1 MADEKN
7 KIEQLEKLGKLRREN
22 LEIQKKAESSVSAR
36 LALEYKALKISSD
49 IASVKKE
56 EEKILKN
63 IKKLKKDGTDEAL
76 KQLAIEED
84 NLSIVQASRKE
95 KEEELETVKK
105 IKKQSK
111 LTIAVLKSGGGL
123 LKKWGWDNLKKWGV
137 FEMDKELRNAA
148 RTIGVSGKQYA
159 GFAKN
164 LSVSAAHTST
174 MGVNLKELAKMQG
187 DYSDGIGRATI
198 LTEQGNIAMAG
209 MANGTGLGGQFAVEM
224 AVAMDNFG
232 AGAEAS
238 RDLVEETMNVAGEMG
253 VSGSKAAKTLQ
264 KTLQMAQKYNF
275 KGGVKSLAKMANS
288 AVKLK
293 LDMDG
298 IAGVADKV
306 FRPEGAI
313 ELAAQLKTMGGGFAK
328 IADPM
333 QLMFKARNDFEGFA
347 KDIGKASAEFV
358 DFNKESGEFEVKGGL
373 ARDRMREIANMTGI
387 SVEKLQ
393 EMAVAQKR
401 VEAIGSITPI
411 NFTDEDNELISGLA
425 EMGKDGEWKVNIG
438 GDPKSVKDLQKGEI
452 LQLRKERETLDKRAK
467 DNRTFTDTLD
477 DLFSMLQQFL
487 LPVAIALKKAL
498 GEPLQAFVDTLNNDG
513 ITERI
518 TDWTFKLVDVAKDF
532 GKWAKESIPAIKQFG
547 KDMWAWIK
555 WGGEWLGYIAKT
567 LGPGGT
573 LAVLI
578 GGPMLFDAVK
588 WALNGTI
595 FGAAAKVAM
604 GGIGG
609 GTGQLGGKAMGMR
622 NAGAMDK
629 MGLSKTQK
637 MGANFKGGLSS
648 KLLKVGGLVAGL
660 TSAYQQFGEN
670 KEAGMGTGE
679 NLARS
684 GTKGVGAGLGAW
696 GGAAAGAAIGS
707 VVPVVGTLIGGLIGG
722 ALGAWGGGAAG
733 EGLANTIGGEPDL
746 NDGIVKFNPKDKF
759 ISVDDSTLVAGTN
772 AGGNKD
778 LAKAM
783 TGGSDK
789 LTVTHEHKPIK
800 MVFEFIGLSENS
812 ANELIN
818 NDRFVKSLNLK
829 IKEASANVFS
839 GGKPNPNPSF

>member
-22 LEIQKKAESSVSAR
+22 LALQKSAESSVSAR
-36 LALEYKALKISSD
+36 LALEYKALKISRD

-56 EEKILKN
+56 EEKILNN

-76 KQLAIEED
+76 KQLTIEED

-105 IKKQSK
+105 IKKQSSK
-111 LTIAVLKSGGGL
+111 TIAILKSGGGL

-148 RTIGVSGKQYA
+148 RTIGVSSDKYV

-164 LSVSAAHTST
+164 LSNAAASTSM
-174 MGVNLKELAKMQG
+174 MGVNLKQLAKMQG

-198 LTEQGNIAMAG
+198 LTEGGAVAMAE
-209 MANGTGLGGQFAVEM
+209 MAAGTGLGEQFAVEM

-238 RDLVEETMNVAGEMG
+238 SDLVENTMNIAAEMG
-253 VSGSKAAKTLQ
+253 VSGGKAVKTLQ
-264 KTLQMAQKYNF
+264 KTLQMSQRYVF

-313 ELAAQLKTMGGGFAK
+313 ELAAQLKTMGGNFSK

-358 DFNKESGEFEVKGGL
+358 EFNAENGTFEIKGGL
-373 ARDRMREIANMTGI
+373 AADRMREIANMTGI
-387 SVEKLQ
+387 SVDKLQ

-401 VEAIGSITPI
+401 IEAIGSIVPLD
-411 NFTDEDNELISGLA
+411 FDDDDKELISSLA
-425 EMGKDGEWKVNIG
+425 VMKDGEWKVNVG
-438 GDPKSVKDLQKGEI
+438 GKDKLVKYLNAKDKKDLINQKA
-452 LQLRKERETLDKRAK
+452 TLEKRAK

-487 LPVAIALKKAL
+487 LPVAIALKEAL
-498 GEPLQAFVDTLNNDG
+498 GKPLQAFVDTLNKDG
-513 ITERI
+513 VTKRI
-518 TDWTFKLVDVAKDF
+518 TDWTFKLVEFGKDF
-532 GKWAKESIPAIKQFG
+532 GKWAIDSIPAIKQFG
-547 KDMWAWIK
+547 KDMWGWIK
-555 WGGEWLGYIAKT
+555 WGKDWVASIYKT
-567 LGPGGT
+567 LGPGGS
-573 LAVLI
+573 LALLI
-578 GGPMLFDAVK
+578 GGSAAL
-588 WALNGTI
+588 WALNGAA
-595 FGAAAKVAM
+595 FGVAANLAM
-604 GGIGG
+604 GGPGG
-609 GTGQLGGKAMGMR
+609 ILKGLGGAIKSGSLINEKMMVKGLA
-622 NAGAMDK
+622 AGGIA
-629 MGLSKTQK
+629 LA
-637 MGANFKGGLSS
+637 ANFGRNYIPEAAGGSEGNLGKGIGVLGKAAEYAAYGS
-648 KLLKVGGLVAGL
+648 LLGPWGMALGGVLGAG
-660 TSAYQQFGEN
+660 
-670 KEAGMGTGE
+670 
-679 NLARS
+679 
-684 GTKGVGAGLGAW
+684 KGVYDEFYAND
-696 GGAAAGAAIGS
+696 AIVKS
-707 VVPVVGTLIGGLIGG
+707 RNITQI
-722 ALGAWGGGAAG
+722 
-733 EGLANTIGGEPDL
+733 
-746 NDGIVKFNPKDKF
+746 NDGVVKFNPKDKF
-759 ISVDDSTLVAGTN
+759 LSIDDGTMIAGTN

-789 LTVTHEHKPIK
+789 IAVTHEHKPIK

-818 NDRFVKSLNLK
+818 NDRFVKSLNIK

-839 GGKPNPNPSF
+839 GGKPSPNPTN

>member
-1 MADEKN
+1 MADDKDRN
-7 KIEQLEKLGKLRREN
+7 EN
-22 LEIQKKAESSVSAR
+22 LRELGRLRQEELNLIKKAETSVKAR
-36 LALEYKALKISSD
+36 LELAKEIRLINQD
-49 IASVKKE
+49 ITNSKKQ
-56 EEKILKN
+56 EEKILKR
-63 IKKLKKDGTDEAL
+63 IKELEEDGTDEAIEKL
-76 KQLAIEED
+76 K
-84 NLSIVQASRKE
+84 VE
-95 KEEELETVKK
+95 KEGLASLVKYRQEQEK
-105 IKKQSK
+105 SLKKSK
-111 LTIAVLKSGGGL
+111 EILKTSSKTIAVLRSGGGL

-148 RTIGVSGKQYA
+148 RTIGVSSNKYT

-164 LSVSAAHTST
+164 LSNAAFSTSM
-174 MGVNLKELAKMQG
+174 MGVNLKQLAKMQG

-198 LTEQGNIAMAG
+198 LTEEGAKAMAQ
-209 MANGTGLGGQFAVEM
+209 MAAGTGLGEQFAVEM

-232 AGAEAS
+232 QGAQYS
-238 RDLVEETMNVAGEMG
+238 RDLIQNTMNIAAEMG
-253 VSGSKAAKTLQ
+253 VSGGKAVKTLQ
-264 KTLQMAQKYNF
+264 KTLQMSQRYVF

-358 DFNKESGEFEVKGGL
+358 EFNSESKTFEIKGGL
-373 ARDRMREIANMTGI
+373 AADRMREIANMTGI
-387 SVEKLQ
+387 SVDKLQ

-401 VEAIGSITPI
+401 IERIGSLVPL
-411 NFTDEDNELISGLA
+411 NYSKKDKELIESIAQMDADGNMFVELD
-425 EMGKDGEWKVNIG
+425 GK
-438 GDPKSVKDLQKGEI
+438 PKFVKDLKAGDEERLRNQKA
-452 LQLRKERETLDKRAK
+452 TLEKRAK

-477 DLFSMLQQFL
+477 DSLSMLQQML
-487 LPVAIALKKAL
+487 LPVVIGLKEAL
-498 GEPLQAFVDTLNNDG
+498 GGPIQ
-513 ITERI
+513 
-518 TDWTFKLVDVAKDF
+518 KLVDTATKEGWAKSITDFTFKIVDF
-532 GKWAKESIPAIKQFG
+532 GKYIGGGLNSIIDTFGAKGTFIIGLSTVLGGGLLFNVA
-547 KDMWAWIK
+547 K
-555 WGGEWLGYIAKT
+555 WGI
-567 LGPGGT
+567 
-573 LAVLI
+573 
-578 GGPMLFDAVK
+578 
-588 WALNGTI
+588 NGTI
-595 FGAAAKVAM
+595 FGLAASKAM
-604 GGIGG
+604 GVGAFG

-622 NAGAMDK
+622 NAGAMNQ
-629 MGLSKTQK
+629 MGLSTTQK
-637 MGANFKGGLSS
+637 MGANLKGGLGSN
-648 KLLKVGGLVAGL
+648 LLKVGGLVAGL
-660 TSAYQQFGEN
+660 TSAYQQFSEN
-670 KEAGMGTGE
+670 QEAGMGVGE

-707 VVPVVGTLIGGLIGG
+707 VVPVVGTLIGGLIGAG
-722 ALGAWGGGAAG
+722 LGAWGGGAAG
-733 EGLANTIGGEPDL
+733 EGLANAIGGDPNL
-746 NDGIVKFNPKDKF
+746 NDGIIKFNPKDKF
-759 ISVDDSTLVAGTN
+759 LSVDDSTLVAGTN

-789 LTVTHEHKPIK
+789 MAVTHEHKPIK

>member
-1 MADEKN
+1 MADDKDRN
-7 KIEQLEKLGKLRREN
+7 EN
-22 LEIQKKAESSVSAR
+22 LRELGRLRQEELNLIKKAETSVKAR
-36 LALEYKALKISSD
+36 LELAKEIRLINED
-49 IASVKKE
+49 IANSKKE
-56 EEKILKN
+56 EAKY
-63 IKKLKKDGTDEAL
+63 IKKINELENDGTDEGK
-76 KQLAIEED
+76 KQLKNARDGLAAAIKYREEQERS
-84 NLSIVQASRKE
+84 LKKSKEILKTSSR
-95 KEEELETVKK
+95 
-105 IKKQSK
+105 
-111 LTIAVLKSGGGL
+111 TIAVLRSGKGL

-148 RTIGVSGKQYA
+148 RTIGVSSNKYT

-164 LSVSAAHTST
+164 LSNAAFSTSM
-174 MGVNLKELAKMQG
+174 MGVNLKQLAKMQG

-198 LTEQGNIAMAG
+198 LTEEGAKAMAQ
-209 MANGTGLGGQFAVEM
+209 MAAGTGLGEQFAVEM

-232 AGAEAS
+232 VGAEAS
-238 RDLVEETMNVAGEMG
+238 RDMVQDTMNIAAEMG
-253 VSGSKAAKTLQ
+253 VSGGKAVKTLQ
-264 KTLQMAQKYNF
+264 KTLQMSQRYNF

-313 ELAAQLKTMGGGFAK
+313 ELAAQLKTMGGNFSK

-333 QLMFKARNDFEGFA
+333 QLMFKARNDFSGFA

-358 DFNKESGEFEVKGGL
+358 EFNAESGAFEVKGGL

-387 SVEKLQ
+387 SVDKLQ

-401 VEAIGSITPI
+401 IERIGSLVPL
-411 NFTDEDNELISGLA
+411 NYSEKDKELIESIAQMDADGNMFVELD
-425 EMGKDGEWKVNIG
+425 GK
-438 GDPKSVKDLQKGEI
+438 PKFVKDLKAGDEERLRNQKA
-452 LQLRKERETLDKRAK
+452 TLEKRAK
-467 DNRTFTDTLD
+467 DNRTFADTLD
-477 DLFSMLQQFL
+477 DTLSMLQQML
-487 LPVAIALKKAL
+487 LPVVIGLKEAL
-498 GEPLQAFVDTLNNDG
+498 GGPIQ
-513 ITERI
+513 
-518 TDWTFKLVDVAKDF
+518 KLVDTATKEGWAKSISDFTFKIVDF
-532 GKWAKESIPAIKQFG
+532 GKQFG
-547 KDMWAWIK
+547 GGLNWIIDTFGAKGTFIIGLSTVLGGGLLFNVAK
-555 WGGEWLGYIAKT
+555 WGI
-567 LGPGGT
+567 
-573 LAVLI
+573 
-578 GGPMLFDAVK
+578 
-588 WALNGTI
+588 NGTI
-595 FGAAAKVAM
+595 FGLAARKAM

-670 KEAGMGTGE
+670 SEAGMGFGE

-707 VVPVVGTLIGGLIGG
+707 AVPVVGTLIGGLIGG

-733 EGLANTIGGEPDL
+733 EGLANAIGGEPNL
-746 NDGIVKFNPKDKF
+746 NDGIIKFNPKDKF
-759 ISVDDSTLVAGTN
+759 LSVDDSTLVAGTN

-789 LTVTHEHKPIK
+789 MAVTHEHKPIK

-818 NDRFVKSLNLK
+818 NDRFIKSINLK